1 METIQFCIVKDVFV
15 YSGQSAVVSMFTHRN
30 VNILG
35 VGIAL
40 DDLFVC
46 IKSLAKS

>member
-1 METIQFCIVKDVFV
+1 METIQFCTVKDDFV
-15 YSGQSAVVSMFTHRN
+15 YSGQSAVASMFTDQN
-30 VNILG
+30 VNISG
-35 VGIAL
+35 VGIAR